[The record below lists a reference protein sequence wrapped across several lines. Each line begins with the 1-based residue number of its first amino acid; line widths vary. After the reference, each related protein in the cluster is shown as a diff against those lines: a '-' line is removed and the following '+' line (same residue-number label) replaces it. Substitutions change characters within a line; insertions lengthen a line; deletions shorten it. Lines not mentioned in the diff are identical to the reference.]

1 LVEVHLAHG
10 AGEARRGLT
19 IKSQM
24 LRNAWF
30 RHALA
35 RTLTLGPLLIA
46 GPVVA
51 LATALEPGSHA
62 LYDFRDCLYLAGVAI
77 LHGRGF
83 YEPGFLSHQAAIAAA
98 GHLAL
103 GQTNTNAFSI
113 PVYPAFA
120 NLLIAPI
127 SLIPYWAAAVIY
139 ELLAIAA
146 MIGGLRLLG
155 VTDRRCFAL
164 ALLSWPFL
172 WGMYLG
178 AIGPFLMLGV
188 GIAWHWRDRTLPPAI
203 AVATVVAVKVFPWTL
218 GVWLLITRRY
228 RALAACVVI
237 GAVVTVGAW
246 AAIGFQDMTRY
257 PQMLSDLS
265 LLEAGRGISVVSV
278 MMMMG
283 VPYAAAAAAGMAMCG
298 ALLVLAWRLA
308 SGPDGDRR
316 AFGLVVIVALATSP
330 VVWEHYMVLLF
341 VPVALASPGLSRLW
355 LAPLA
360 SPLLVQASRA
370 FVSDSRVAQ
379 ANSPNGLRQALSWL
393 LLEAIVGVWLC
404 TTPERRGAWLTVLR
418 RAPLM
423 PRPHVGR
430 G

>member
-1 LVEVHLAHG
+1 M
-10 AGEARRGLT
+10 T

-35 RTLTLGPLLIA
+35 RTRTLTLGPLLVA

-51 LATALEPGSHA
+51 VATALEPGSHA

-77 LHGRGF
+77 LHGRVF

-120 NLLIAPI
+120 NLLIVPI
-127 SLIPYWAAAVIY
+127 AVIPYWVAAVIY

-164 ALLSWPFL
+164 ALVSWPFL

-178 AIGPFLMLGV
+178 AIGPFLVLGV
-188 GIAWHWRDRTLPPAI
+188 GMAWHWRDRTWRPAI

-237 GAVVTVGAW
+237 GAAVTFAAW

-265 LLEAGRGISVVSV
+265 LLEAGRGISVVGV
-278 MMMMG
+278 MMIAG
-283 VPYAAAAAAGMAMCG
+283 VPYGAAAAVGIVLCG
-298 ALLVLAWRLA
+298 ALLILAWRLA

-316 AFGLVVIVALATSP
+316 AFGLVMIAALATSP

-341 VPVALASPGLSRLW
+341 VPVALASPGFSRLW

-360 SPLLVQASRA
+360 SPLLVEVSRA
-370 FVSDSRVAQ
+370 FIGDSRVAQ

-393 LLEAIVGVWLC
+393 LLEAIVGAYLC
-404 TTPERRGAWLTVLR
+404 TTPQTRAGWLAALR